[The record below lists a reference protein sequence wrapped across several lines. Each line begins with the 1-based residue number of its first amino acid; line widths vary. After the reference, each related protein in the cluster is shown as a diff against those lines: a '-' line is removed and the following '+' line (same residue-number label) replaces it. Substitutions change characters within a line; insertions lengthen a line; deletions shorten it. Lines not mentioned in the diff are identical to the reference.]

1 MKIELTNEQIDLI
14 ANAVVAKTRK
24 ARPKVVVA
32 AALDPF
38 KVPREL
44 STPENDERK
53 LFNDVLLTVRADLSA
68 IVQSV
73 RTGTRNH
80 TLALSEHLLEHVD
93 EVLAEA

>member
-14 ANAVVAKTRK
+14 ANVVVARTRK
-24 ARPKVVVA
+24 ERPKVVVA
-32 AALDPF
+32 TALDPV

-44 STPENDERK
+44 RVPANDERK
-53 LFNDVLLTVRADLSA
+53 FFNDVLLTVRADLSA

-73 RTGTRNH
+73 RTGTRSH

>member
-32 AALDPF
+32 AALDPVE
-38 KVPREL
+38 VPMEL
-44 STPENDERK
+44 STPANDERK

-73 RTGTRNH
+73 RTGTRSH

>member
-14 ANAVVAKTRK
+14 ANEVVAKTRK

-32 AALDPF
+32 AVLSPV

-44 STPENDERK
+44 RTPANDERK
-53 LFNDVLLTVRADLSA
+53 LFNDVLFTVRADLSA

>member
-24 ARPKVVVA
+24 VRPKVVVA
-32 AALDPF
+32 TALDPF
-38 KVPREL
+38 KVPGEL